1 MVWRTWDVWFLCL
14 WLVNDKFGGI
24 HHCVRPCVSPTK
36 LRCYVV
42 QFMPRQCTQQ
52 QDEFHPPRLLPSEC
66 ETMVSI
72 WKERK
77 FHDFSMSK
85 ALAETM
91 KFPLL
96 FQSVISEIAFALL
109 VTESRKWNCTAHISF
124 RIVKCYVVQPVFLL
138 PGAFHGDILSLN
150 FKATKHLL
158 FAFGIGITF
167 CRALLYL
174 PHEPE
179 FW

>member
-14 WLVNDKFGGI
+14 GLVNDKFGGI
-24 HHCVRPCVSPTK
+24 HFRVWDLTYHWLSLDVT
-36 LRCYVV
+36 
-42 QFMPRQCTQQ
+42 QFVPHQRTQQ

-66 ETMVSI
+66 ETMASI

-96 FQSVISEIAFALL
+96 FRSVISEIAFALL
-109 VTESRKWNCTAHISF
+109 VTESPKWNYIAHISF

-174 PHEPE
+174 PHEPK